1 MYKFV
6 DRVVGFSFLTL
17 ALLAF
22 VNLTYGIEFR
32 PCSDGKPQPAI
43 VHIEGCPQMPCD
55 IVRGGNSTMTM
66 VYLAPFDAQSL
77 RHEALMTYLGITVQ
91 MPIIPGNEIGCDW
104 LTGSSCP
111 IHHGDLVISTH
122 VSVFP
127 PVIYPLIPYLI
138 EFSILDEQNRVMVCF
153 EYDIQN
159 IVT

>member
-1 MYKFV
+1 MI
-6 DRVVGFSFLTL
+6 RALNLLTL

-55 IVRGGNSTMTM
+55 IVRGSNSTMTM
-66 VYLAPFDAQSL
+66 VYLAPFDAESL
-77 RHEALMTYLGITVQ
+77 RHEVFRTVLGITAQ
-91 MPIIPGNEIGCDW
+91 MPTVPGQEIGCDW
-104 LTGSSCP
+104 LTGNSCP
-111 IHHGDLVISTH
+111 IQQGDLVISTH

-127 PVIYPLIPYLI
+127 SVIYPLLPYVI

-153 EYDIQN
+153 EYDIQ
-159 IVT
+159 IIQA